1 MNWKKRFV
9 SQKLNVKFT
18 LVIILFMVIP
28 IGILAGILFYNME
41 KNVVS
46 ENTGYMEY
54 TMERNKDAVAT
65 KINSINMSTQFFL
78 SDEPLLEM
86 LKRTKD
92 GETFS
97 AEEWYSFK
105 NSDIVSLERLVNN
118 NPLLYGVRV
127 YASNDRVQEMM
138 PILYAA
144 SRMEKQPWQSEETV
158 TGWHYDFN
166 DQIFNSYTM
175 RQNRKILS
183 LVTEIKDSDSGTLGM
198 IEAAMTMEN
207 MFPSL
212 YENIEDEWSCFLTED
227 GGCYFGEGDGED
239 ENTGRQ
245 ELLAEIMAQY
255 TADEEIQTC
264 YLKLQGQHLIVSYLP
279 LQELNGTLLCVK
291 NITSNI
297 HHVYRMRNTFVAV
310 MLVFLVVLTF
320 FINAIVKH
328 LLKQL
333 YEILRAIR
341 RVQGGDLD
349 VVIEHCGP
357 DEMGELGT
365 QINKMLTRIKQL
377 MDDNL
382 KREMLVKNSE
392 IRALQNQIN
401 AHFIYTETSKTYRNV
416 LEEKENCGE
425 IKEITDPFGED
436 AIDCYEQKVLAFV
449 TGLQAQIL
457 SQFDTNGNQ
466 QKMKQAVAYIEEHY
480 ASDLNMAVVSNYLS
494 MNYSLFSYS
503 FKQYTG
509 SNFVNY
515 LRDIRMKEAKRL
527 LAGTDMRIAE
537 ISQAVGYEN
546 EKHFMKLFKGCCGVS
561 PSEYR
566 RNMGFTGD
574 ES

>member
-1 MNWKKRFV
+1 
-9 SQKLNVKFT
+9 
-18 LVIILFMVIP
+18 
-28 IGILAGILFYNME
+28 
-41 KNVVS
+41 
-46 ENTGYMEY
+46 
-54 TMERNKDAVAT
+54 
-65 KINSINMSTQFFL
+65 
-78 SDEPLLEM
+78 
-86 LKRTKD
+86 
-92 GETFS
+92 
-97 AEEWYSFK
+97 
-105 NSDIVSLERLVNN
+105 
-118 NPLLYGVRV
+118 
-127 YASNDRVQEMM
+127 M

-212 YENIEDEWSCFLTED
+212 YENIEDEWSCFLTE
-227 GGCYFGEGDGED
+227 
-239 ENTGRQ
+239 

-357 DEMGELGT
+357 DGR
-365 QINKMLTRIKQL
+365 QSKAR
-377 MDDNL
+377 
-382 KREMLVKNSE
+382 
-392 IRALQNQIN
+392 N
-401 AHFIYTETSKTYRNV
+401 AGKKFR
-416 LEEKENCGE
+416 
-425 IKEITDPFGED
+425 DPCAAE
-436 AIDCYEQKVLAFV
+436 
-449 TGLQAQIL
+449 
-457 SQFDTNGNQ
+457 
-466 QKMKQAVAYIEEHY
+466 
-480 ASDLNMAVVSNYLS
+480 SD
-494 MNYSLFSYS
+494 
-503 FKQYTG
+503 
-509 SNFVNY
+509 
-515 LRDIRMKEAKRL
+515 
-527 LAGTDMRIAE
+527 
-537 ISQAVGYEN
+537 
-546 EKHFMKLFKGCCGVS
+546 
-561 PSEYR
+561 
-566 RNMGFTGD
+566 
-574 ES
+574 

>member
-349 VVIEHCGP
+349 VVIEHCEP

-382 KREMLVKNSE
+382 KREMLVKNYMALINLRFDYE
-392 IRALQNQIN
+392 IYLSLNLPEIILQQEIPKMSLQPIVEN
-401 AHFIYTETSKTYRNV
+401 AIYHGIEQMAEDTNIY
-416 LEEKENCGE
+416 
-425 IKEITDPFGED
+425 IKGRVEGNDCVIEITDAGRGMTEEEMAQLRQKIAGELDSSGGSGNGIGLKNVQDRIQIAFGGAYGIEV
-436 AIDCYEQKVLAFV
+436 ASQIGCYTKIIVRIPM
-449 TGLQAQIL
+449 THRG
-457 SQFDTNGNQ
+457 
-466 QKMKQAVAYIEEHY
+466 
-480 ASDLNMAVVSNYLS
+480 
-494 MNYSLFSYS
+494 
-503 FKQYTG
+503 
-509 SNFVNY
+509 
-515 LRDIRMKEAKRL
+515 EA
-527 LAGTDMRIAE
+527 E
-537 ISQAVGYEN
+537 
-546 EKHFMKLFKGCCGVS
+546 
-561 PSEYR
+561 
-566 RNMGFTGD
+566 
-574 ES
+574 

>member
-264 YLKLQGQHLIVSYLP
+264 SEAAGTASDRILPSLAGIKRDPALREKYYVQHSSRIPHAQHVCGGHARVFGCSDIFY
-279 LQELNGTLLCVK
+279 QCDRKTSVK
-291 NITSNI
+291 TA
-297 HHVYRMRNTFVAV
+297 VRDFARNPP
-310 MLVFLVVLTF
+310 
-320 FINAIVKH
+320 
-328 LLKQL
+328 
-333 YEILRAIR
+333 RAGR
-341 RVQGGDLD
+341 RSGRGD
-349 VVIEHCGP
+349 
-357 DEMGELGT
+357 
-365 QINKMLTRIKQL
+365 
-377 MDDNL
+377 
-382 KREMLVKNSE
+382 
-392 IRALQNQIN
+392 RAL
-401 AHFIYTETSKTYRNV
+401 R
-416 LEEKENCGE
+416 
-425 IKEITDPFGED
+425 
-436 AIDCYEQKVLAFV
+436 
-449 TGLQAQIL
+449 TG
-457 SQFDTNGNQ
+457 
-466 QKMKQAVAYIEEHY
+466 
-480 ASDLNMAVVSNYLS
+480 
-494 MNYSLFSYS
+494 
-503 FKQYTG
+503 
-509 SNFVNY
+509 
-515 LRDIRMKEAKRL
+515 
-527 LAGTDMRIAE
+527 
-537 ISQAVGYEN
+537 
-546 EKHFMKLFKGCCGVS
+546 
-561 PSEYR
+561 
-566 RNMGFTGD
+566 
-574 ES
+574 